1 MSQLLS
7 KDEVDALL
15 KGVADGGIGTTP
27 EAGTPAKVV
36 ALDLTNRERSV
47 RGRWP
52 GLEVVLDRLAR
63 TLRTSLG
70 TLLGRAPTVNVEG
83 VELLRF
89 AAVRE
94 RLPKPTV
101 LQVFRMTPLRGQ
113 GFLAPSPGLVGLVLE
128 VFLGGHAG
136 RRTPLAERELSAIE
150 TRVLERLARRVL
162 HDLGD
167 AWRAVSAVGFDLVRT
182 EQNPARVTIVS
193 PQELVLEID
202 VAITPEGGESA
213 TLALCVP
220 NASLDPVRA
229 ALESAPGSER
239 TPPATVWGER
249 LRALLDDTDVEV
261 SAELGRARLRMNE
274 MLALRTGDLL
284 TLGTGRDGPVLVRVE
299 GRPLFIGAPGVAGS
313 SNAVRITSRL

>member
-1 MSQLLS
+1 VSQLLS

-15 KGVADGGIGTTP
+15 KGVADGGLGASP
-27 EAGTPAKVV
+27 GAGTPEKVV

-52 GLEVVLDRLAR
+52 GLELVLDRLGRA
-63 TLRTSLG
+63 LRTSLG
-70 TLLGRAPTVNVEG
+70 TLLGRAPAVTVAG

-113 GFLAPSPGLVGLVLE
+113 GFLAPSPGLAGLVLE
-128 VFLGGHAG
+128 VFLGGNAG

-150 TRVLERLARRVL
+150 TRVLERLGRRVL
-162 HDLGD
+162 HDLGE
-167 AWRAVSAVGFDLVRT
+167 AWRAVSAVTFDLVRT
-182 EQNPARVTIVS
+182 EQNPALVTIAP

-202 VAITPEGGESA
+202 VAITPEGGEPA
-213 TLALCVP
+213 TLAICVP

-229 ALESAPGSER
+229 ALEALPGSER
-239 TPPATVWGER
+239 IAPATVWSER
-249 LRALLDDTDVEV
+249 LRALLDDTDLEV
-261 SAELGRARLRMNE
+261 SAELGNARLRVSE
-274 MLALRTGDLL
+274 MLALRAGDLL
-284 TLGTGRDGPVLVRVE
+284 TLGTGREGPVLVRVE
-299 GRPLFIGAPGVAGS
+299 GRPLFHGAPGVAGS
-313 SNAVRITSRL
+313 SNAVRITGRL